1 MKLYY
6 EVVKTPYMGAERI
19 LGGLTMARYID
30 ADKLL
35 EYLEKEAESEDVKY
49 SFIGAG
55 VQATIN
61 EIKKFPLEDAKPVIH
76 AHWLTSME
84 KFEKNWFAMDRCSNC
99 SWLKPILVEG
109 AEISFNYCPN
119 CGAKIDEEVD

>member
-1 MKLYY
+1 
-6 EVVKTPYMGAERI
+6 
-19 LGGLTMARYID
+19 MARYVN

-61 EIKKFPLEDAKPVIH
+61 EIKKFPLEDVKPVVH
-76 AHWLTSME
+76 AHWYR
-84 KFEKNWFAMDRCSNC
+84 NWVDVPVCSNC
-99 SWLKPILVEG
+99 KFGWDSQPELDGKPL
-109 AEISFNYCPN
+109 FKYCPD
-119 CGAKIDEEVD
+119 CGAKMDEEVNDGY

>member
-1 MKLYY
+1 
-6 EVVKTPYMGAERI
+6 
-19 LGGLTMARYID
+19 MARYVN

-61 EIKKFPLEDAKPVIH
+61 EIKKFPLEDVKPVIH
-76 AHWLTSME
+76 AHWETTKLTS
-84 KFEKNWFAMDRCSNC
+84 KWIFVCSHCHDGWYERYEDDNII
-99 SWLKPILVEG
+99 WK
-109 AEISFNYCPN
+109 YCPD
-119 CGAKIDEEVD
+119 CGAKMDEEVDNA